1 MVTLKEAFKLC
12 RIDDREVIYL
22 CDSVE
27 NERCWSNPM
36 TGKQVREKY
45 DMQRTVVT
53 AIVPHFCFGEFEGFS
68 FIIREKEK
76 THGQS

>member
-1 MVTLKEAFKLC
+1 MVTMKEAFKLC
-12 RIDDREVIYL
+12 RIDDREVIHL

-27 NERCWSNPM
+27 NEPCWSSPM

-45 DMQRTVVT
+45 DMQRTMVT

-68 FIIREKEK
+68 FIISEKRK
-76 THGQS
+76 KNGQG

>member
-12 RIDDREVIYL
+12 RIDDREVIHL

-36 TGKQVREKY
+36 TGKQVRERY
-45 DMQRTVVT
+45 DMKRTMVT

-68 FIIREKEK
+68 FIISETGKK
-76 THGQS
+76 NGQG